1 MIKRFGFALLLIMV
15 MSMSFGCAKKQVA
28 VTPEKSS
35 GSETAV
41 VEISENN
48 SGNVVIEESATASE
62 AQLAEE
68 IAAAAATLAN
78 TPILF
83 DFDKFDIKPMYRAVL
98 KQNAELLKKYP
109 TMRMLIAGHTDPR
122 GTSEYNLALGE
133 RRARA
138 VQDYL
143 IVLGVSATQLE
154 IVSYGEERPAAQGA
168 NEAAWAQ
175 DRRAEF
181 ALIQ

>member
-1 MIKRFGFALLLIMV
+1 MKRFGFALMLIMV
-15 MSMSFGCAKKQVA
+15 MAMSFGCAKKQVA
-28 VTPEKSS
+28 VTPEEASS
-35 GSETAV
+35 SETAV
-41 VEISENN
+41 VE
-48 SGNVVIEESATASE
+48 VVETEDSASMNGTAQANE

-68 IAAAAATLAN
+68 VAAAAVALAD

-83 DFDKFDIKPMYRAVL
+83 DFDKFDIKPSYRAIL
-98 KQNAELLKKYP
+98 KQNAELLKKLP
-109 TMRMLIAGHTDPR
+109 SMRILIAGHTDPR

-143 IVLGVSATQLE
+143 IVLGVPATQLE
-154 IVSYGEERPAAQGA
+154 IVSYGEERPAVQGS

>member
-35 GSETAV
+35 GSEAAV
-41 VEISENN
+41 VEVSDSDNG
-48 SGNVVIEESATASE
+48 SVVIAENATASE

-68 IAAAAATLAN
+68 IAAAAATLAD

-83 DFDKFDIKPMYRAVL
+83 DFDKFDIKPMYRDVL